1 MAARSIDPIP
11 EDNDDKPE
19 PYDEQMHFMGRAKR
33 YYGFISGTGAG
44 KTFAGV
50 YRLWLNA
57 TLWNKN
63 SMGAIVVPDKSQFV
77 DNVKPI
83 MEDFNLIKRGEEGG
97 WEYKSVYTDEPG
109 LRTPTGERILILS
122 ADNQRQ
128 IGRLKGKNLAYVW
141 MDEEAEIP
149 PRARQIADQRLRVG
163 NYPNLF
169 ITTTPDGK
177 NHTYDFFEGDVEPRK
192 RPTEHGSIFE
202 CDDRLAVVGV
212 PPEANPEMREEDIA
226 AMRNTLPDAIVQQE
240 IEGEFVELGNGIL
253 TEDMLTPAPKDVLD
267 STEITYHVGVDLGV
281 TTDAQK
287 AEANDTDYSVAAII
301 GHHRRHG
308 EAFLVEI
315 DRERGN
321 SLQEEIDW
329 LQRVIKGVPQPDIYI
344 ESVHAQE
351 YFLSACKDAG
361 LPVTGVDQSLSKED
375 RLIQLSV
382 PFENDKVRLVNFN
395 RGPEGGL
402 DDRWSDFADEWR
414 AFPTGTHDD
423 MLDAV
428 EIALRD
434 VKIGQTFGQSGL
446 DLYGRDIDN
455 G

>member
-1 MAARSIDPIP
+1 MAARGIDPTP
-11 EDNDDKPE
+11 EDTDDKPE
-19 PYDEQMHFMGRAKR
+19 PYPEQMEFMGRAKR

-83 MEDFNLIKRGEEGG
+83 MEDFDLITRGETGG

-141 MDEEAEIP
+141 MDEAAEIP

-177 NHTYDFFEGDVEPRK
+177 NHTYDFFEGDVDPRK

-212 PPEANPEMREEDIA
+212 PPEANPEMREKDIA
-226 AMRNTLPDAIVQQE
+226 AMRNSLPDAIVQQE
-240 IEGEFVELGNGIL
+240 IEGQFVEFGSGVL
-253 TEDMLTPAPKDVLD
+253 TEDMLTPAPPEVLD
-267 STEITYHVGVDLGV
+267 STELTFQVGVDLGV
-281 TTDAQK
+281 EPDAQK
-287 AEANDTDYSVAAII
+287 ARSNDTDYFAAAIVA
-301 GHHRRHG
+301 HHRRRG
-308 EAFLVEI
+308 NAYVV
-315 DRERGN
+315 DVSRERGL
-321 SLQEEIDW
+321 SLQQGVNW
-329 LQRVIKGVPQPDIYI
+329 LQSVIDGVPQPTINI
-344 ESVHAQE
+344 ESVHAQQ

-361 LPVTGVDQSLSKED
+361 LPVQGVDQSMTKED

-382 PFENDKVRLVNFN
+382 PFEREDIRLVNFEQQP
-395 RGPEGGL
+395 GDGL
-402 DDRWSDFADEWR
+402 EDRWQQFIQEWI
-414 AFPTGTHDD
+414 AFPDGTHDD

-428 EIALRD
+428 EIALRNIS
-434 VKIGQTFGQSGL
+434 IGQTYGVDGM
-446 DLYGRDIDN
+446 DMYGRDTDE
-455 G
+455 